1 MDSLYTTGLLELQN
15 MELEQR
21 SLVQEGMI
29 KERDLTVLRLTRQ
42 LKAAH
47 KVKEIFPT
55 VYEIFYGVN
64 LFFLCEPNDRSIHL

>member
-29 KERDLTVLRLTRQ
+29 KERDLTILRLTRQ
-42 LKAAH
+42 LHAAH
-47 KVKEIFPT
+47 KVLKHLSNHIILRMCVC
-55 VYEIFYGVN
+55 VYIIQ
-64 LFFLCEPNDRSIHL
+64 FLKTLYLIK